1 MITPNLRLIYRLI
14 VQWVF
19 SFHVQGICA
28 SPNHTL
34 LLFRILISHFH
45 CCTAPRF
52 FRLSIHNNNS
62 RRLSVVLLV
71 GVTGV
76 QVHCKAVRMPEA
88 AKCLIRGFAFPAW
101 NPFCWRALV
110 SWEKKACL
118 LCFLPDN
125 WLGIGSSSLRT
136 PRGSGL
142 LRSWLV
148 STSSGGEAG
157 TERTGVSSASVRQ
170 HASEGR
176 SLGLQDSQKKN
187 AGECQQDH
195 SRQIG

>member
-14 VQWVF
+14 VQCVF

-34 LLFRILISHFH
+34 LLFRILTSHFH

-170 HASEGR
+170 RASEGR

-187 AGECQQDH
+187 VGECQQDH

>member
-14 VQWVF
+14 VQCVF

-136 PRGSGL
+136 PRDQGSSVLGWFPHLAEERLGWKELGYL
-142 LRSWLV
+142 LLQSDN
-148 STSSGGEAG
+148 
-157 TERTGVSSASVRQ
+157 VRQ
-170 HASEGR
+170 KEGVWASRTHRRRMWGNVNKII
-176 SLGLQDSQKKN
+176 QD
-187 AGECQQDH
+187 
-195 SRQIG
+195 R